1 MHDKVNLEQAFSQFS
16 DYWSPRVAADLN
28 GQHVRLAKLKGE
40 FVWHAHEHEDEMFL
54 VVRGQ
59 LTLRLRDREISL
71 SEGEFFVVPRGVEH
85 LPVAPEEVWVM
96 VFEPAETLN
105 TGNVRNER
113 TKTNLERLG
122 SPD

>member
-1 MHDKVNLEQAFSQFS
+1 MQDKVNLDRAFGSFS
-16 DYWSPRVAADLN
+16 DHWNPRLAAELN

-59 LTLRLRDREISL
+59 LTLRLRDREVSL
-71 SEGEFFVVPRGVEH
+71 DEGEFFVVPRGVEH

-113 TKTNLERLG
+113 TKTDLERLG
-122 SPD
+122 SPG